1 MGSMTYQGDFQRVVM
16 SLAVDF
22 VNTPLDTLDAAISGA
37 LAQVGSF
44 TESDR
49 AYLFTYDF
57 VAGTTSNTHEWCA
70 DGIEPAI
77 DGLQDVPLEG
87 LDDWLD
93 AHRAEEL
100 MHVPL
105 VPELPEGSALREI
118 LEPQEILTLITVPLI
133 HAHECLGFVGF
144 DAVTH
149 VKNWTPEEVALLRVL
164 AELFTNAF
172 MRRDRE
178 RELIAARREAE
189 AANQAKSRLMATIS
203 HELRTPMNGVLG
215 MTELLLSSGL
225 DPRQR
230 TFALAVQRS
239 GEHLMSLVN
248 DVLDLAKAESGRM
261 ELELVATDPA
271 ALTRDT
277 VDLARSLARDRGLT
291 IDVEIPDDVPARVL
305 ADQVKLRQILTNLV
319 GNAIKFTDSGGVR
332 VAVAVITD
340 ADGVQLRWQVR
351 DTGPGL
357 SPADIRRVFE
367 PFVQA
372 GGAMSQE
379 TSGTGLGLAI
389 VRELVH
395 LMGGEVDVDSVVGLG
410 ATFWFTVPVAVV
422 AEHPDAV
429 GSAGAILPELP
440 GRSGLPGQAGQS
452 TADSASVQPLR
463 GYRVLV
469 AEDNGVNRMLAQAHL
484 QALGCEPLLAVD
496 GSEALAVLAS
506 ERVDAVLM
514 DCRMPVLDGLA
525 ATAEWRRAEP
535 PGDLLPIIA
544 LTANAMAGDR
554 DVCMAAGMNGFL
566 AKPYTRADLEA
577 ELLRMLPPRA

>member
-1 MGSMTYQGDFQRVVM
+1 MTYQEEFQRVVM
-16 SLAVDF
+16 ALAVDF
-22 VNTPLDTLDAAISGA
+22 VNTPLDTLDDAISDA
-37 LAQVGSF
+37 LAQVGRF

-57 VAGTTSNTHEWCA
+57 VARTTSNTHEWCA
-70 DGIEPAI
+70 PGIEPMI
-77 DGLQDVPLEG
+77 DDLQDVPLEG
-87 LDDWLD
+87 LEDWLD
-93 AHRAEEL
+93 AHLAERL

-105 VPELPEGSALREI
+105 VTDLPESSALRQI
-118 LEPQEILTLITVPLI
+118 LEPQGILTLITVPLT
-133 HAHECLGFVGF
+133 HAHDCLGFVGF

-149 VKNWTPEEVALLRVL
+149 VKDWTPEEVALLRVL

-189 AANQAKSRLMATIS
+189 AANEAKSRLMATIS

-225 DPRQR
+225 DARQR

-248 DVLDLAKAESGRM
+248 DVLDLARAESGRL
-261 ELELVATDPA
+261 ELELLPTDPA
-271 ALTRDT
+271 VLTRDT
-277 VDLARSLARDRGLT
+277 VDLARPLARERGLSMT
-291 IDVEIPDDVPARVL
+291 VEFPGELPALVQ

-319 GNAIKFTDSGGVR
+319 GNAIKFTEVGGVR
-332 VAVAVITD
+332 VAVFAVTD
-340 ADGVQLRWQVR
+340 ADGLQVCWEVS

-357 SPADIRRVFE
+357 SSADIQRVFE

-372 GGAMSQE
+372 RQAAAQDAG
-379 TSGTGLGLAI
+379 GTGLGLAI

-395 LMGGEVDVDSVVGLG
+395 FMGGEVDVDSVLG
-410 ATFWFTVPVAVV
+410 QGSTFRFTVPVQLSGQHSHPAALDPAPTDSTTDPAGGDSS
-422 AEHPDAV
+422 AE
-429 GSAGAILPELP
+429 L
-440 GRSGLPGQAGQS
+440 
-452 TADSASVQPLR
+452 PLR

-484 QALGCEPLLAVD
+484 QALGCEVLLAVD
-496 GSEALAVLAS
+496 GAEALAVLNS
-506 ERVDAVLM
+506 EQVDLVLM
-514 DCRMPVLDGLA
+514 DCRMPVLDGIA
-525 ATAEWRRAEP
+525 ATEQWRQVEP
-535 PGDLLPIIA
+535 PEVSLPIVA

-554 DVCMAAGMNGFL
+554 EACMLAGMNGFL
-566 AKPYTRADLEA
+566 AKPYKRDDLQA
-577 ELLRMLPPRA
+577 EMLRLLPARS

>member
-1 MGSMTYQGDFQRVVM
+1 MTYQEEFQRVVM
-16 SLAVDF
+16 ALAVDF
-22 VNTPLDTLDAAISGA
+22 VNTPLDTLDDAISDA
-37 LAQVGSF
+37 LAQVGRF

-57 VAGTTSNTHEWCA
+57 VARTTSNTHEWCA
-70 DGIEPAI
+70 PGIEPMI
-77 DGLQDVPLEG
+77 DDLQDVPLEG
-87 LDDWLD
+87 LEDWLD
-93 AHRAEEL
+93 AHLAERL

-105 VPELPEGSALREI
+105 VTDLPESSALRQI
-118 LEPQEILTLITVPLI
+118 LEPQGILTLITVPLT
-133 HAHECLGFVGF
+133 HAHDCLGFVGF

-149 VKNWTPEEVALLRVL
+149 VKDWTPEEVALLRVL

-189 AANQAKSRLMATIS
+189 AANEAKSRLMATIS

-225 DPRQR
+225 DARQR

-248 DVLDLAKAESGRM
+248 DVLDLARAESGRL
-261 ELELVATDPA
+261 ELELLPTDPA
-271 ALTRDT
+271 VLTRDT
-277 VDLARSLARDRGLT
+277 VDLARPLARERGLSMT
-291 IDVEIPDDVPARVL
+291 VEFPGELPALVQ

-319 GNAIKFTDSGGVR
+319 GNAIKFTEVGGVR
-332 VAVAVITD
+332 VAVFAVTD
-340 ADGVQLRWQVR
+340 ADGLQVCWEVS

-357 SPADIRRVFE
+357 SSADIQRVFE

-372 GGAMSQE
+372 RQAAAQDAG
-379 TSGTGLGLAI
+379 GTGLGLAI

-395 LMGGEVDVDSVVGLG
+395 FMGGEVDVDSVLG
-410 ATFWFTVPVAVV
+410 QGSTFRFTVPVQLSGQHSHPAALDPAPTDSTTDPAGGDSS
-422 AEHPDAV
+422 AE
-429 GSAGAILPELP
+429 
-440 GRSGLPGQAGQS
+440 
-452 TADSASVQPLR
+452 QPLR

-484 QALGCEPLLAVD
+484 QALGCEVLLAVD
-496 GSEALAVLAS
+496 GAEALAVLNS
-506 ERVDAVLM
+506 EQVDLVLM

-525 ATAEWRRAEP
+525 ATEQWRQVEP
-535 PGDLLPIIA
+535 PEVSLPIVA

-554 DVCMAAGMNGFL
+554 EACMLAGMNGFL
-566 AKPYTRADLEA
+566 AKPYKRDDLQA
-577 ELLRMLPPRA
+577 EMLRLLPARS

>member
-1 MGSMTYQGDFQRVVM
+1 MTYQEEFQRVVM
-16 SLAVDF
+16 ALAVDF
-22 VNTPLDTLDAAISGA
+22 VNTPLDTLDDAISDA
-37 LAQVGSF
+37 LAQVGRF

-57 VAGTTSNTHEWCA
+57 VARTTSNTHEWCA
-70 DGIEPAI
+70 PGIEPVI
-77 DGLQDVPLEG
+77 DDLQDVPLEG
-87 LDDWLD
+87 LEDWLD
-93 AHRAEEL
+93 AHLAERL

-105 VPELPEGSALREI
+105 VTDLPESSALRQI
-118 LEPQEILTLITVPLI
+118 LEPQGILTLITVPLT
-133 HAHECLGFVGF
+133 HAHDCLGFVGF

-149 VKNWTPEEVALLRVL
+149 VKDWTPEEVALLRVL

-189 AANQAKSRLMATIS
+189 AANEAKSRLMATIS

-225 DPRQR
+225 DARQR

-248 DVLDLAKAESGRM
+248 DVLDLARAESGRL
-261 ELELVATDPA
+261 ELELLPTDPA
-271 ALTRDT
+271 VLTRDT
-277 VDLARSLARDRGLT
+277 VDLARPLARERGLSMT
-291 IDVEIPDDVPARVL
+291 VEFPGELPALVQ

-319 GNAIKFTDSGGVR
+319 GNAIKFTEVGGVR
-332 VAVAVITD
+332 VAVFAVTD
-340 ADGVQLRWQVR
+340 ADGLQVCWEVS

-357 SPADIRRVFE
+357 SSADIQRVFE

-372 GGAMSQE
+372 RQAAAQDAG
-379 TSGTGLGLAI
+379 GTGLGLAI

-395 LMGGEVDVDSVVGLG
+395 FMGGEVDVDSVLG
-410 ATFWFTVPVAVV
+410 QGSTFRFTVPVQLSGQHSHPAALDPAPTDSTTDPAAGDSP
-422 AEHPDAV
+422 AE
-429 GSAGAILPELP
+429 
-440 GRSGLPGQAGQS
+440 
-452 TADSASVQPLR
+452 QPLR

-484 QALGCEPLLAVD
+484 QALGCEVLLAVD
-496 GSEALAVLAS
+496 GAEALAVLNS
-506 ERVDAVLM
+506 EPVDLVLM

-525 ATAEWRRAEP
+525 ATEQWRQVEP
-535 PGDLLPIIA
+535 PEVSLPIVA

-554 DVCMAAGMNGFL
+554 EACMLAGMNGFL
-566 AKPYTRADLEA
+566 AKPYKRDDLQA
-577 ELLRMLPPRA
+577 EMLRLLPARS

>member
-1 MGSMTYQGDFQRVVM
+1 MTYQEEFQRVVM
-16 SLAVDF
+16 ALAVDF
-22 VNTPLDTLDAAISGA
+22 VNTPLDTLDDAISDA
-37 LAQVGSF
+37 LAQVGRF

-57 VAGTTSNTHEWCA
+57 VARTTSNTHEWCA
-70 DGIEPAI
+70 PGIEPVI
-77 DGLQDVPLEG
+77 DDLQDVPLEG
-87 LDDWLD
+87 LEDWLD
-93 AHRAEEL
+93 AHLAERL

-105 VPELPEGSALREI
+105 VTDLPESSALRQI
-118 LEPQEILTLITVPLI
+118 LEPQGILTLITVPLT
-133 HAHECLGFVGF
+133 HAHDCLGFVGF

-149 VKNWTPEEVALLRVL
+149 VKDWTPEEVALLRVL

-189 AANQAKSRLMATIS
+189 AANEAKSRLMATIS

-225 DPRQR
+225 DARQR

-248 DVLDLAKAESGRM
+248 DVLDLARAESGRL
-261 ELELVATDPA
+261 ELELLPTDPA
-271 ALTRDT
+271 VLTRDT
-277 VDLARSLARDRGLT
+277 VDLARPLARERGLSMT
-291 IDVEIPDDVPARVL
+291 VEFPGELPALVQ

-319 GNAIKFTDSGGVR
+319 GNAIKFTEVGGVR
-332 VAVAVITD
+332 VAVFAVTD
-340 ADGVQLRWQVR
+340 ADGLQVCWEVS

-357 SPADIRRVFE
+357 SSADIQRVFE

-372 GGAMSQE
+372 RQAAAQDAG
-379 TSGTGLGLAI
+379 GTGLGLAI

-395 LMGGEVDVDSVVGLG
+395 FMGGEVDVDSVLG
-410 ATFWFTVPVAVV
+410 QGSTFRFTVPVQLSGQHSHPAALDPAPTDSTTDPAGGDSS
-422 AEHPDAV
+422 AE
-429 GSAGAILPELP
+429 L
-440 GRSGLPGQAGQS
+440 
-452 TADSASVQPLR
+452 PLR

-484 QALGCEPLLAVD
+484 QALGCEVLLAVD
-496 GSEALAVLAS
+496 GAEALAVLNS
-506 ERVDAVLM
+506 EPVDLVLM

-525 ATAEWRRAEP
+525 ATEQWRQVEP
-535 PGDLLPIIA
+535 PEVSLPIVA

-554 DVCMAAGMNGFL
+554 EACMLAGMNGFL
-566 AKPYTRADLEA
+566 AKPYKRDDLQA
-577 ELLRMLPPRA
+577 KMLRLLPARS

>member
-1 MGSMTYQGDFQRVVM
+1 MTYQEEFQRVVM
-16 SLAVDF
+16 ALAVDF
-22 VNTPLDTLDAAISGA
+22 VNTPLDTLDDAISDA
-37 LAQVGSF
+37 LAQVGRF

-57 VAGTTSNTHEWCA
+57 VARTTSNTHEWCA
-70 DGIEPAI
+70 PGIEPMI
-77 DGLQDVPLEG
+77 DDLQDVPLEG
-87 LDDWLD
+87 LEDWLD
-93 AHRAEEL
+93 AHLAERL

-105 VPELPEGSALREI
+105 VTDLPESSALRQI
-118 LEPQEILTLITVPLI
+118 LEPQGILTLITVPLT
-133 HAHECLGFVGF
+133 HAHDCLGFVGF

-149 VKNWTPEEVALLRVL
+149 VKDWTPEEVALLRVL

-189 AANQAKSRLMATIS
+189 AANEAKSRLMATIS

-225 DPRQR
+225 DARQR

-248 DVLDLAKAESGRM
+248 DVLDLARAESGRL
-261 ELELVATDPA
+261 ELELLPTDPA
-271 ALTRDT
+271 VLTRDT
-277 VDLARSLARDRGLT
+277 VDLARPLARERGLSMT
-291 IDVEIPDDVPARVL
+291 VEFPGELPALVQ

-319 GNAIKFTDSGGVR
+319 GNAIKFTEVGGVR
-332 VAVAVITD
+332 VAVFAVTD
-340 ADGVQLRWQVR
+340 ADGLQVCWEVS

-357 SPADIRRVFE
+357 SSADIQRVFE

-372 GGAMSQE
+372 RQAAAQDAG
-379 TSGTGLGLAI
+379 GTGLGLAI

-395 LMGGEVDVDSVVGLG
+395 FMGGEVDVDSVLG
-410 ATFWFTVPVAVV
+410 QGSTFRFTVPVQLSGQHSHPAALDPAPTDSTTDPAGGDSS
-422 AEHPDAV
+422 AE
-429 GSAGAILPELP
+429 L
-440 GRSGLPGQAGQS
+440 
-452 TADSASVQPLR
+452 PLR

-484 QALGCEPLLAVD
+484 QALGCEVLLAVD
-496 GSEALAVLAS
+496 GAEALAVLNS
-506 ERVDAVLM
+506 EPVDLVLM

-525 ATAEWRRAEP
+525 ATEQWRQVEP
-535 PGDLLPIIA
+535 PEVSLPIVA

-554 DVCMAAGMNGFL
+554 EACMLAGMNGFL
-566 AKPYTRADLEA
+566 AKPYKRDDLQA
-577 ELLRMLPPRA
+577 KMLRLLPARS

>member
-1 MGSMTYQGDFQRVVM
+1 MSYQGDFQRVVM

-22 VNTPLDTLDAAISGA
+22 VNTPLDTLDAAISDA
-37 LAQVGSF
+37 LAQVGLF

-49 AYLFTYDF
+49 AYVFTYDF
-57 VAGTTSNTHEWCA
+57 VADTTSNTHEWCA
-70 DGIEPAI
+70 EGIEPVI
-77 DGLQDVPLEG
+77 EDLQDVPLAG
-87 LDDWLD
+87 LDDWLR

-105 VPELPEGSALREI
+105 VPDLPEGSALREI
-118 LEPQEILTLITVPLI
+118 LEPQGILTLITVPLI
-133 HAHECLGFVGF
+133 HGHECLGFVGF

-164 AELFTNAF
+164 AEMFTNAF

-178 RELIAARREAE
+178 RQLIAARREAE

-215 MTELLLSSGL
+215 MTELLLSSSL
-225 DPRQR
+225 DARQR

-239 GEHLMSLVN
+239 GEHLMALVN
-248 DVLDLAKAESGRM
+248 DVLDLAKAESGRL

-271 ALTRDT
+271 VLTRDT
-277 VDLARSLARDRGLT
+277 VDLARSLAEDRGLT
-291 IDVEIPDDVPARVL
+291 IDVTIPEHLPSPVL

-319 GNAIKFTDSGGVR
+319 GNAIKFTEAGGVQ
-332 VAVAVITD
+332 VAVEALSD
-340 ADGVQLRWQVR
+340 ADGMHLRWQVR

-357 SPADIRRVFE
+357 SQADIRRVFE

-372 GGAMSQE
+372 GGAMSQDAG
-379 TSGTGLGLAI
+379 GTGLGLAI

-395 LMGGEVDVDSVVGLG
+395 FMGGEVDVDSAPGQG
-410 ATFWFTVPVAVV
+410 ATFWFTVPVRVV
-422 AEHPDAV
+422 GAA
-429 GSAGAILPELP
+429 SAGTAAGAGGAAAYLPSSAVAAPALD
-440 GRSGLPGQAGQS
+440 GAA
-452 TADSASVQPLR
+452 ADRPLR
-463 GYRVLV
+463 GYRVLI

-484 QALGCEPLLAVD
+484 QALGCVPLLAVD
-496 GSEALAVLAS
+496 GAEALAVL
-506 ERVDAVLM
+506 EREPVDVVLM
-514 DCRMPVLDGLA
+514 DCRMPVLDGMA
-525 ATAEWRRAEP
+525 ATAEWRRREEP
-535 PGDLLPIIA
+535 GQAVPIIA

-554 DVCMAAGMNGFL
+554 DVCLAAGMDGFL

-577 ELLRMLPPRA
+577 ELLRWLRPRE

>member
-1 MGSMTYQGDFQRVVM
+1 MTYQEEFQRVVM
-16 SLAVDF
+16 ALAVDF
-22 VNTPLDTLDAAISGA
+22 VNTPLDTLDDAISDA
-37 LAQVGSF
+37 LAQVGRF

-57 VAGTTSNTHEWCA
+57 DARTTSNTHEWCA
-70 DGIEPAI
+70 PGVEPMI
-77 DGLQDVPLEG
+77 DDLQDVPLEG
-87 LDDWLD
+87 LEDWLD
-93 AHRAEEL
+93 AHLAERL

-105 VPELPEGSALREI
+105 VTDLPESSALRQI
-118 LEPQEILTLITVPLI
+118 LEPQGILTLITVPLT
-133 HAHECLGFVGF
+133 HAHDCLGFVGF

-149 VKNWTPEEVALLRVL
+149 VKDWTPEEVALLRVL

-189 AANQAKSRLMATIS
+189 AANEAKSRLMATIS

-225 DPRQR
+225 DARQR

-248 DVLDLAKAESGRM
+248 DVLDLARAESGRL
-261 ELELVATDPA
+261 ELELLPTDPA
-271 ALTRDT
+271 VLTRDT
-277 VDLARSLARDRGLT
+277 VDLARPLARERGLSMT
-291 IDVEIPDDVPARVL
+291 VEFPGELPALVQ

-319 GNAIKFTDSGGVR
+319 GNAIKFTEVGGVR
-332 VAVAVITD
+332 VAVFAVTD
-340 ADGVQLRWQVR
+340 ADGLQVCWEVS

-357 SPADIRRVFE
+357 SSADIQRVFE

-372 GGAMSQE
+372 RQAAAQDAG
-379 TSGTGLGLAI
+379 GTGLGLAI

-395 LMGGEVDVDSVVGLG
+395 FMGGEVDVDSVLG
-410 ATFWFTVPVAVV
+410 QGSTFRFTVPVQLSGQHSHPAALDPAPTDSTTDLAGGDSS
-422 AEHPDAV
+422 AE
-429 GSAGAILPELP
+429 
-440 GRSGLPGQAGQS
+440 
-452 TADSASVQPLR
+452 QPLR

-484 QALGCEPLLAVD
+484 QALGCEVLLAVD
-496 GSEALAVLAS
+496 GAEALAVLNS
-506 ERVDAVLM
+506 EQVDLVLM

-525 ATAEWRRAEP
+525 ATEQWRQVEP
-535 PGDLLPIIA
+535 PEVSLPIVA

-554 DVCMAAGMNGFL
+554 EACMLAGMNGFL
-566 AKPYTRADLEA
+566 AKPYKRDDLQA
-577 ELLRMLPPRA
+577 EMLRLLPARS

>member
-1 MGSMTYQGDFQRVVM
+1 MTYQEEFQRVVM
-16 SLAVDF
+16 ALAVDF
-22 VNTPLDTLDAAISGA
+22 VNTPLDTLDDAISDA
-37 LAQVGSF
+37 LAQVGRF

-57 VAGTTSNTHEWCA
+57 VARTTSNTHEWCA
-70 DGIEPAI
+70 PGIEPVI
-77 DGLQDVPLEG
+77 DDLQDVPLEG
-87 LDDWLD
+87 LEDWLD
-93 AHRAEEL
+93 AHLAERL

-105 VPELPEGSALREI
+105 VTDLPESSALRQI
-118 LEPQEILTLITVPLI
+118 LEPQGILTLITVPLT
-133 HAHECLGFVGF
+133 HAHDCLGFVGF

-149 VKNWTPEEVALLRVL
+149 VKDWTPEEVALLRVL

-189 AANQAKSRLMATIS
+189 AANEAKSRLMATIS

-225 DPRQR
+225 DARQR

-248 DVLDLAKAESGRM
+248 DVLDLARAESGRL
-261 ELELVATDPA
+261 ELELLPTDPA
-271 ALTRDT
+271 VLTRDT
-277 VDLARSLARDRGLT
+277 VDLARPLARERGLSMT
-291 IDVEIPDDVPARVL
+291 VEFPGELPALVQ

-319 GNAIKFTDSGGVR
+319 GNAIKFTEVGGVR
-332 VAVAVITD
+332 VAVFAVTD
-340 ADGVQLRWQVR
+340 ADGLQVCWEVS

-357 SPADIRRVFE
+357 SSADIQRVFE

-372 GGAMSQE
+372 RQAAAQDAG
-379 TSGTGLGLAI
+379 GTGLGLAI

-395 LMGGEVDVDSVVGLG
+395 FMGGEVDVDSVLG
-410 ATFWFTVPVAVV
+410 QGSTFRFTVPVQLSGQHSHPAALDPAPTDSTTDPAGGDSS
-422 AEHPDAV
+422 AE
-429 GSAGAILPELP
+429 L
-440 GRSGLPGQAGQS
+440 
-452 TADSASVQPLR
+452 PLR

-484 QALGCEPLLAVD
+484 QALGCEVLLAVD
-496 GSEALAVLAS
+496 GAEALAVLNS
-506 ERVDAVLM
+506 EPVDLVLM

-525 ATAEWRRAEP
+525 ATEQWRQVEP
-535 PGDLLPIIA
+535 PEVSLPIVA

-554 DVCMAAGMNGFL
+554 EACMLAGMNGFL
-566 AKPYTRADLEA
+566 AKPYKRDDLQA
-577 ELLRMLPPRA
+577 EMLRLLPARS

>member
-1 MGSMTYQGDFQRVVM
+1 MTYQEEFQRVVM
-16 SLAVDF
+16 ALAVDF
-22 VNTPLDTLDAAISGA
+22 VNTPLDTLDDAISDA
-37 LAQVGSF
+37 LAQVGRF

-57 VAGTTSNTHEWCA
+57 VARTTSNTHEWCA
-70 DGIEPAI
+70 PGIEPMI
-77 DGLQDVPLEG
+77 DDLQDVPLEG
-87 LDDWLD
+87 LEDWLD
-93 AHRAEEL
+93 AHLAERL

-105 VPELPEGSALREI
+105 VTDLPESSALRQI
-118 LEPQEILTLITVPLI
+118 LEPQGILTLITVPLT
-133 HAHECLGFVGF
+133 HAHDCLGFVGF

-149 VKNWTPEEVALLRVL
+149 VKDWTPEEVALLRVL

-189 AANQAKSRLMATIS
+189 AANEAKSRLMATIS

-225 DPRQR
+225 DARQR

-248 DVLDLAKAESGRM
+248 DVLDLARAESGRL
-261 ELELVATDPA
+261 ELELLPTDPA
-271 ALTRDT
+271 VLTRDT
-277 VDLARSLARDRGLT
+277 VDLARPLARERGLSMT
-291 IDVEIPDDVPARVL
+291 VEFPGELPALVQ

-319 GNAIKFTDSGGVR
+319 GNAIKFTEVGGVR
-332 VAVAVITD
+332 VAVFAVTD
-340 ADGVQLRWQVR
+340 ADGLQVCWEVS

-357 SPADIRRVFE
+357 SSADIQRVFE

-372 GGAMSQE
+372 RQAAAQDAG
-379 TSGTGLGLAI
+379 GTGLGLAI

-395 LMGGEVDVDSVVGLG
+395 FMGGEVDVDSVLG
-410 ATFWFTVPVAVV
+410 QGSTFRFTVPVQLSGQHSHPAALDPAPTDSTTDPAAGDSP
-422 AEHPDAV
+422 AE
-429 GSAGAILPELP
+429 
-440 GRSGLPGQAGQS
+440 
-452 TADSASVQPLR
+452 QPLR

-484 QALGCEPLLAVD
+484 QALGCEVLLAVD
-496 GSEALAVLAS
+496 GAEALAVLNS
-506 ERVDAVLM
+506 EQVDLVLM

-525 ATAEWRRAEP
+525 ATEQWRQVEP
-535 PGDLLPIIA
+535 PEVSMPIVA

-554 DVCMAAGMNGFL
+554 EACMLAGMNGFL
-566 AKPYTRADLEA
+566 AKPYKRDDLQA
-577 ELLRMLPPRA
+577 EMLRLLPARS